1 MKVLTTRFGE
11 LSVNK
16 EDVIRFKEGILG
28 FEEHKNFF
36 IVDPNDNT
44 LILWLQSTDTPNI
57 AFPMIEPQIFKSD
70 YFPVLMPSDMSSIDL
85 EETSDA
91 RVYSILTIPADYTQ
105 MSANL
110 KAPIVVN
117 VKKNIGKQIV
127 LQDNRMLVK
136 HEMYKELKL
145 AISSHATSDDRRRTM
160 QTPIRTLSN
169 QNSNPMAA
177 NEAESINPAELTN
190 AKTAM
195 TNSES
200 N

>member
-1 MKVLTTRFGE
+1 VKVLTTRFGE

-16 EDVIRFKEGILG
+16 EDLIRFKEGILG

-44 LILWLQSTDTPNI
+44 LILWLQSSDTPNI
-57 AFPMIEPQIFKSD
+57 AFPMIEPQIFKAD
-70 YFPVLMPSDMSSIDL
+70 YFPVLMPSDMASIEL
-85 EETSDA
+85 EETTDA
-91 RVYSILTIPADYTQ
+91 RVYSVLTIPADYTQ

-127 LQDNRMLVK
+127 LQDNRTLVK

-145 AISSHATSDDRRRTM
+145 AISSSATSDDRRRTL
-160 QTPIRTLSN
+160 QNPLRTLNSQAEASLRAN
-169 QNSNPMAA
+169 TSAEELESLNNAASSEDNSN
-177 NEAESINPAELTN
+177 
-190 AKTAM
+190 
-195 TNSES
+195 
-200 N
+200 